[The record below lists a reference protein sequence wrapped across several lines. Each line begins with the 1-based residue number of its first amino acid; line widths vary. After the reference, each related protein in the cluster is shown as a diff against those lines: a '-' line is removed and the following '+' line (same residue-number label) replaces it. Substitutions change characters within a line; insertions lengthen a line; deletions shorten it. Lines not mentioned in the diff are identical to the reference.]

1 MNSAALFAALAVMT
15 AIAVMA
21 VLWPLS
27 RQRAARDGRAADV
40 AVYRDQLAELERD
53 TAAGRLP
60 PEQAAAAR
68 VEVAR
73 RMLAADAAP
82 DHAPASGART
92 RRRIAAIAA
101 LAMIPLFGAGLY
113 LRLGSPALPGA
124 PLAERLAAAPDRSDV
139 AILVRKVEDHLA
151 ANPTDGP
158 GYEIIAPVYLRLGRV
173 DDAVRAYAQVIRLL
187 GSTAE
192 RQAALGEAL
201 VVKEQGIV
209 STDAARAFQA
219 ALALDPTMPKA
230 QYFLGLAA
238 EQDGRRA
245 DAVTIWTRLA
255 ETSPPN
261 APWLGLVRAALTK
274 AGAPMPAQVPSQ
286 APAPAQQGPSSV
298 RLPPPASTGVGIP
311 GPTAQDMQAAAGMN
325 AEQRSAMVL
334 GMVER
339 LEQRLAESPKDLDGW
354 LRLARAWRVLGD
366 EDKVRAALTSARAA
380 FAGDADSTARIDA
393 TAKELGVAG

>member
-1 MNSAALFAALAVMT
+1 AVMT
-15 AIAVMA
+15 ALAIMA

-27 RQRAARDGRAADV
+27 RQRAMRDGRAADV

-53 TAAGRLP
+53 AAAGRLP

-82 DHAPASGART
+82 DPAPAAGARL
-92 RRRIAAIAA
+92 RRRLTAIAA
-101 LAMIPLFGAGLY
+101 LALIPLFGVGLY
-113 LRLGSPALPGA
+113 LKLGSPALPGA

-173 DDAVRAYAQVIRLL
+173 DDAVRAYAQAIRIL

-201 VVKEQGIV
+201 VVKDQGIV
-209 STDAARAFQA
+209 TSDAVRAFQA

-245 DAVTIWTRLA
+245 DAVAIWTKLA

-274 AGAPMPAQVPSQ
+274 AGAPMPAQAQ
-286 APAPAQQGPSSV
+286 APAQQGPASV
-298 RLPPPASTGVGIP
+298 RLPPPASPGVGIP

-325 AEQRSAMVL
+325 SEQRSAMVL

-339 LEQRLAESPKDLDGW
+339 LEQRLADSPKDLDGW

-366 EDKVRAALTSARAA
+366 EDKVRAALASARAA
-380 FAGDADSTARIDA
+380 FAGDAESTARIDA